1 MKKQMIFIFSKL
13 YFCVKINVSKGSE
26 FMSKIITVA
35 SGKGGV
41 GKSTFCANVAIS
53 LAKQKKKVLLI
64 DGDAGLRSLDLLLS
78 VDSMVVYD
86 WLDIIENRCDHNKA
100 RLYFNDNVQ
109 LLPAPLTY
117 PDSLT
122 REMFSDMLKNFR
134 EEYDYIIID
143 APAGTG
149 ELPLLYA
156 ECSDQIIVVATP
168 DAVSARSACVMGN
181 TLVKMGIKEENLRLI
196 INRFDAK
203 AVKKGKLLNIDDM
216 IDKTYIRLLGIVP
229 EDKSLIYF
237 SVTEK
242 PLSDYS
248 DTQNAFS
255 DISKRILGKEVP
267 ILL

>member
-1 MKKQMIFIFSKL
+1 
-13 YFCVKINVSKGSE
+13 
-26 FMSKIITVA
+26 MSKVITVV

-41 GKSTFCANVAIS
+41 GKSTFCANVAVS

-64 DGDAGLRSLDLLLS
+64 DGDAGLRSLDLLLF

-86 WLDIIENRCDHNKA
+86 WLDIIENRCDSGKA
-100 RLYFNDNVQ
+100 RLFADDNIQ

-122 REMFSDMLKNFR
+122 KEAFSDMLQNFR

-143 APAGTG
+143 SPAGTG
-149 ELPLLYA
+149 KLPLLYA
-156 ECSDQIIVVATP
+156 ECSEQIIVVSTP
-168 DAVSARSACVMGN
+168 DEVSARSACVMGN
-181 TLVKMGIKEENLRLI
+181 MLIKLGIKEDNLRLI
-196 INRFDAK
+196 INRFDEK
-203 AVKKGKLLNIDDM
+203 AVRKGKLLNIDDM

-229 EDKSLIYF
+229 EDHNLMYF

-242 PLSDYS
+242 PAAEYS

-255 DISKRILGKEVP
+255 NIAKRILGKEVQ